1 VRVYSEEQIMF
12 MKGLGGV
19 VIVIGILSFVNFSE
33 AGKKLQQSGQ
43 ELTELR
49 SQGGTSVAEVYYQG
63 VGKSQIGQGSA
74 AYGMALAT
82 LMISVGLGGSMIF
95 KKND

>member
-1 VRVYSEEQIMF
+1 VRVYLEEQIMF

-19 VIVIGILSFVNFSE
+19 VIVIGILSFMNFSE
-33 AGKKLQQSGQ
+33 AGKKLQESGQ
-43 ELTELR
+43 ELTQLR
-49 SQGGTSVAEVYYQG
+49 SEGGKSVAEVYYQG

-82 LMISVGLGGSMIF
+82 LMISVGLGGSMIL